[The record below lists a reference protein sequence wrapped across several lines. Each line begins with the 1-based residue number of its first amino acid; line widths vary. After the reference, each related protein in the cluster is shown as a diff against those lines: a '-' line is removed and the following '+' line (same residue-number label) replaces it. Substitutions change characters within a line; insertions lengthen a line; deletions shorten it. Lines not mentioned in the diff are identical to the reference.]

1 MHRREV
7 SGLGTSSDLCVAFFP
22 LRPYFLTSPGGW
34 MWEPQNCFTLEKLV
48 SSHSGRSNQTPRQ
61 PSLHSDPP
69 HSFPQAHIHII
80 KKVIHKFI
88 FKVY

>member
-22 LRPYFLTSPGGW
+22 LRPYFLTSLGGW

-48 SSHSGRSNQTPRQ
+48 SSHSGRTRLRDSL
-61 PSLHSDPP
+61 PSTLTLHIPSHRPI
-69 HSFPQAHIHII
+69 STLVR
-80 KKVIHKFI
+80 K
-88 FKVY
+88 